1 MADDAAS
8 RLLKDSLDDEG
19 DRQAEDDDDD
29 DDEPRTPPKKKGR
42 RMCPSS
48 SEKDKDSGL
57 HGKLGR
63 GRANAKAKPQA
74 KKPVRRTLV
83 KKCRGCKIKLE
94 PGEAASNW
102 PGCVKCKRALDNISK
117 QASRQG
123 EKAKQFVV
131 EARADDE
138 KLQAMLASYFEL
150 CPEATDDGGP
160 VTGRKRGVWSL
171 VKYVERVTAASGII
185 KDVLGEMMWEK
196 LWIEHAQTARGG
208 KLREEEA
215 AKQWLEW
222 MDAIKRRDKNVR
234 YDHGGPDGKPRVW
247 VKTQDLIIER
257 NSYMKSKEIVCE
269 GDSKKK
275 GTSDDVDRLR
285 PELLRNHSQGMDF
298 DEVAVAMARNENT
311 FAGAS
316 GFILDVLD
324 LMPDGMDGDE
334 EDERDDGTDKA
345 ADTSPEEKAEKEKV
359 WVERD
364 KVVSASVR
372 AKTAELDQF
381 ESKAL
386 EQLSKQEQSSKELVA
401 DLGASEQKHFG
412 C

>member
-1 MADDAAS
+1 
-8 RLLKDSLDDEG
+8 
-19 DRQAEDDDDD
+19 
-29 DDEPRTPPKKKGR
+29 
-42 RMCPSS
+42 
-48 SEKDKDSGL
+48 
-57 HGKLGR
+57 
-63 GRANAKAKPQA
+63 
-74 KKPVRRTLV
+74 
-83 KKCRGCKIKLE
+83 
-94 PGEAASNW
+94 
-102 PGCVKCKRALDNISK
+102 
-117 QASRQG
+117 
-123 EKAKQFVV
+123 
-131 EARADDE
+131 
-138 KLQAMLASYFEL
+138 
-150 CPEATDDGGP
+150 
-160 VTGRKRGVWSL
+160 
-171 VKYVERVTAASGII
+171 
-185 KDVLGEMMWEK
+185 
-196 LWIEHAQTARGG
+196 
-208 KLREEEA
+208 
-215 AKQWLEW
+215 
-222 MDAIKRRDKNVR
+222 
-234 YDHGGPDGKPRVW
+234 
-247 VKTQDLIIER
+247 
-257 NSYMKSKEIVCE
+257 
-269 GDSKKK
+269 
-275 GTSDDVDRLR
+275 
-285 PELLRNHSQGMDF
+285 MDF